1 MQTVGEESAI
11 WDRGKCPSLC
21 CKDFFMTFL
30 TCRFILMCSVC
41 SHSSAITWKRVGTAD
56 ARVTESEGVE
66 VVVC

>member
-1 MQTVGEESAI
+1 
-11 WDRGKCPSLC
+11 
-21 CKDFFMTFL
+21 MTFL